1 MACDLIQI
9 NRIADGEEITGGC
22 GTGAERQ
29 CGNGLEKI
37 YPTTVVRYGYMKH
50 IGEFTYP
57 PEMKFTCGAKVV
69 VQTHRGT
76 EIGELVSLT
85 CTGCDKHLSR
95 DQIKEYIEN
104 SGAES
109 CKLENGRV
117 IREVTSDDMLRQHRL
132 VKEAADK
139 RRRCQELATER
150 ELDMK
155 VIECEH
161 LFGDDRLLFYFTSES
176 RVDFRGLVRDLV
188 ADYSTRIE
196 MRQVGARDEARLLAD
211 FETCGQE
218 CCCKV
223 FLKTL
228 KPISMKM
235 AKLQKATLDPSKVS
249 GRCGRLKCCLR
260 YEHPTYDEF
269 MRRLPRIGKR
279 VATVHGNGVVVDRQ
293 IMTQLVQVRTDDG
306 QVITVVIEDIT
317 GDAPPA
323 QPPSETSGDSSRRP
337 VSSRGPATRGQIS
350 RPPVRPRPDVQKPL
364 PQSQPAADPEIPEPA
379 KRQRPEDTSDEDTSD
394 EDTSDEDTSDEDTS
408 DEDTNE
414 QVGDVDQTQSPQGG
428 KDSAVESRDQ
438 IIGKS
443 EQPPGGRDRKGNK
456 RMRRRKGGRGRRK
469 PPKNE

>member
-9 NRIADGEEITGGC
+9 NRYADGEEITGGC
-22 GTGAERQ
+22 GTGGERQ

-57 PEMKFTCGAKVV
+57 QDMKFTCGAKVI

-95 DQIKEYIEN
+95 EQIRQYIEN
-104 SGAES
+104 SGAEA

-117 IREVTSDDMLRQHRL
+117 LREVTSDDMLRQHRL
-132 VKEAADK
+132 VKGAAEK
-139 RRRCQELATER
+139 RRRCQELATAR
-150 ELDMK
+150 SLDMK

-188 ADYSTRIE
+188 ADYGTRIE

-269 MRRLPRIGKR
+269 MRRLPRVGKR
-279 VATVHGNGVVVDRQ
+279 ISTAHGPGVVIDRQ
-293 IMTQLVQVRTDDG
+293 IMTQLVQIRTDDG
-306 QVITVVIEDIT
+306 KVITVVVEDIT
-317 GDAPPA
+317 SDVPPPPPQFSGEEAGNQNDSPRRPPPRRRPQPTRPARNKDRQTADFADQSEAPLPAPTVDDSEIFHDWDDEAPTDSAPPADAPP
-323 QPPSETSGDSSRRP
+323 RRP
-337 VSSRGPATRGQIS
+337 LREDAGD
-350 RPPVRPRPDVQKPL
+350 RPLAKKPGDD
-364 PQSQPAADPEIPEPA
+364 QNVAG
-379 KRQRPEDTSDEDTSD
+379 SD
-394 EDTSDEDTSDEDTS
+394 
-408 DEDTNE
+408 NL
-414 QVGDVDQTQSPQGG
+414 
-428 KDSAVESRDQ
+428 
-438 IIGKS
+438 IGKADG
-443 EQPPGGRDRKGNK
+443 PPGGRPK
-456 RMRRRKGGRGRRK
+456 RGKRRPRRSGGRGRNR
-469 PPKNE
+469 PPKKD